1 MCVLEHGVRETVVQQ
16 KLLFPFLMCHW
27 LLSRSVKSASS
38 IRPPDCTL
46 VCSFTGHRD
55 GVWQV
60 AHARNGQ
67 PLLGSASVD
76 GTSCVW
82 DVNSG
87 ALILRYTGHN
97 GSGRCLCLWIMSI
110 ACRLIHLLSVA
121 LPIVND
127 IAFHPTECNICTGTL
142 ALVM

>member
-1 MCVLEHGVRETVVQQ
+1 MKG
-16 KLLFPFLMCHW
+16 
-27 LLSRSVKSASS
+27 ASS
-38 IRPPDCTL
+38 TKPPDCTL

-67 PLLGSASVD
+67 PLLGSASAD
-76 GTSCVW
+76 GTSCIW

-97 GSGRCLCLWIMSI
+97 GSGGCLCL
-110 ACRLIHLLSVA
+110 LISGHCLLNDSPLSCA

-127 IAFHPTECNICTGTL
+127 IAFHPTECNICTGRSNL
-142 ALVM
+142 AILPGTQCLLLCKSVCAANL